1 MSGTDPK
8 TTAPPPSGPEKV
20 TQLKEQIA
28 TRTYRV
34 DSQAVAREMLF
45 KMRMMALLRGNPQQ
59 HQPVSGAN
67 APSPEYLAHR
77 RSWSNPDGSRSDPSA

>member
-8 TTAPPPSGPEKV
+8 TPAPLSGREPV

-34 DSQAVAREMLF
+34 DAQAVAREMLF
-45 KMRMMALLRGNPQQ
+45 KMRMMALLRGH
-59 HQPVSGAN
+59 HQ
-67 APSPEYLAHR
+67 R
-77 RSWSNPDGSRSDPSA
+77 RSWSNPDASRTDPSA

>member
-45 KMRMMALLRGNPQQ
+45 KMRMMALLRNLQR
-59 HQPVSGAN
+59 HQPVSGAE
-67 APSPEYLAHR
+67 APSPTDPAHR
-77 RSWSNPDGSRSDPSA
+77 RSWSNPDGSRDDPSA